1 MELGPLTTLRHGVN
15 TRASSFSS
23 HFPLSCGFIIL
34 LKRKHFLGSMHHC
47 HFVSWLQWNLRMFLP
62 SLTSHQEFSGCQ
74 LVFSAALSASVPLRS
89 SLITD
94 DKASGLIPCS
104 QSRTQID
111 SVSISKPVFK
121 ILEISSSTKVLC
133 DIWMKALL
141 RWEAPLAHKLFDPLS
156 IRPQALWTKV
166 YRGILAQ
173 HTDDA
178 SPSLRADGA
187 FLPDN
192 WQSSTLPQNPPDP
205 TMVPFCSSLVGKTS
219 FSSMET
225 S

>member
-1 MELGPLTTLRHGVN
+1 M
-15 TRASSFSS
+15 SSS
-23 HFPLSCGFIIL
+23 PRL
-34 LKRKHFLGSMHHC
+34 LAIPA
-47 HFVSWLQWNLRMFLP
+47 P
-62 SLTSHQEFSGCQ
+62 SLFPYV
-74 LVFSAALSASVPLRS
+74 L
-89 SLITD
+89 
-94 DKASGLIPCS
+94 GL
-104 QSRTQID
+104 
-111 SVSISKPVFK
+111 SVSISFSVLCPCFSVLKALLPSLGLFYVHYLFSRPSLLSLPPNKPPLYQICCTVWFLRGTPRHGPTRYPTAI
-121 ILEISSSTKVLC
+121 ILHSYDLQWLSFFTYLRYLC